1 VVISGKVKRWWPEK
15 GYGFFTR
22 CDGTGDEFCHANQL
36 KRSGISDLEIGDRV
50 EFELAARGDK
60 FEAVNIRRLDR
71 GSDVDG
77 NTVPGWL
84 GAGRGAVSESSASL
98 IEGEATGNAMSP
110 PPRFGD

>member
-1 VVISGKVKRWWPEK
+1 MISGKVKRWWPEK

-22 CDGTGDEFCHANQL
+22 DDGTGDEFCHANQL

-71 GSDVDG
+71 GADVDG
-77 NTVPGWL
+77 NTAPGWL
-84 GAGRGAVSESSASL
+84 NATVHGAVLESSASL
-98 IEGEATGNAMSP
+98 IGGEATGSVAAP
-110 PPRFGD
+110 APRYGE

>member
-1 VVISGKVKRWWPEK
+1 MISGKVKRWWPEK

-77 NTVPGWL
+77 NTAPGWL
-84 GAGRGAVSESSASL
+84 GAAASGAVSESSASL
-98 IEGEATGNAMSP
+98 IEGRATGNVALP